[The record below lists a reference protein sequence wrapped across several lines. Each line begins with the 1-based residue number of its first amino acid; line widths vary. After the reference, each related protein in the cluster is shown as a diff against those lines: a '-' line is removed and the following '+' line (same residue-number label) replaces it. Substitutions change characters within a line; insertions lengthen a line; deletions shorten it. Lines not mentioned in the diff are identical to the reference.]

1 MHTHSDA
8 HTTLTHTAVTDKGNA
23 TQLQRSTD
31 LHYQMVVPI
40 GSPDTHTLVRFPVV
54 EHKYTQPTTAIK
66 LTKIGG
72 LRKDANHELP

>member
-40 GSPDTHTLVRFPVV
+40 GSPDTHTHTGEVSCCRTQIHTTYYS
-54 EHKYTQPTTAIK
+54 HKTDKK
-66 LTKIGG
+66 LGV
-72 LRKDANHELP
+72 